1 MPPGEIERI
10 GELLVEEGIVTQEEL
25 TRALTETGA
34 KNSVIGQLLE
44 ACTHVRR
51 AELAAFLASKFRLPV
66 IDDLRRVDLSP
77 DAARLVPEE
86 IARKHEAIPLVRIGD
101 LLCVAKANYY
111 NRAAVQELRKVSGMK
126 IKVLQADEAQVRA
139 AIEAVYKGRK
149 GELPAPAGKR
159 KDTAIRSSST
169 ARIPLPS
176 AVPPPGPDFDLISMP
191 ENGNGGGMVEAQSRP
206 VLAEVKKGD
215 DDLNEVIEILD
226 AIVIPSSEYTAQQKD
241 PLSRLVLD
249 FQEVFQQGRPA
260 VPLRVS

>member
-1 MPPGEIERI
+1 MPPGESERI

-25 TRALTETGA
+25 TRALTESGG
-34 KNSVIGQLLE
+34 KNTVIGQLLE
-44 ACTHVRR
+44 ACTHGRR

-66 IDDLRRVDLSP
+66 LDDLRRVDLSP
-77 DAARLVPEE
+77 DASKLVPED
-86 IARKHEAIPLVRIGD
+86 IARKHEVIPIVRIGD

-111 NRAAVQELRKVSGMK
+111 NRAAVQELRKVSGLK

-149 GELPAPAGKR
+149 GDLPAPATRR
-159 KDTAIRSSST
+159 KDTGIRSGST

-176 AVPPPGPDFDLISMP
+176 AVPSPDNDLDLISMP
-191 ENGNGGGMVEAQSRP
+191 ENGSGVAEMPTRP
-206 VLAEVKKGD
+206 VLAEVRKGD

-226 AIVIPSSEYTAQQKD
+226 ALVIPSSEYTNQQKD
-241 PLSRLVLD
+241 PLSRLVLE